1 MTTIG
6 SAYGAIKYSAE
17 SAFGED
23 VDTCSLRIPI
33 INRVDLSGIQQ
44 SLIEPGNVKQRMN
57 DGVQHILGAWGGSF
71 TTEFMLA
78 GAGGSCSGAVPTATE
93 LITLLGIVFGNTA
106 ASASSGTTLTGG
118 TATVP
123 TTTASGTFSAGS
135 MCRVGALQ
143 DGDGEGQA
151 YAIATHVTTNLTLLN
166 GLLGAPVN
174 GAVMYTGRMV
184 YPSETAGT
192 AATVSSVRMQ
202 LFTANE
208 QILCHGVYPTGATL
222 TGLSAGENPKLSI
235 TWGVAWAES
244 KASTF
249 PITETTDTAPGMTT
263 AGGSLFF
270 NAAGTATSA
279 LKTARQFELNINMNV
294 VPLLGTGGVNNYQS
308 IVGCRR
314 IGLGATMSWVEDA
327 GVASTTPTYQTIWET
342 DDTSRLFYHAC
353 YTLNT
358 RNGGSFGVYF
368 PRLRPIGQRPMQMD
382 VNGVN
387 CIKPSFEA
395 LTSTVTT
402 SELTLSSFRFYF
414 G

>member
-1 MTTIG
+1 MTIG

-33 INRVDLSGIQQ
+33 VNRVDLSGISQA
-44 SLIEPGNVKQRMN
+44 LIDPGNTKQRMN
-57 DGVQHILGAWGGSF
+57 DGVQSILGAWGGSF
-71 TTEFMLA
+71 TTEFMLT

-93 LITLLGIVFGNTA
+93 LITLLGYVIGNTA
-106 ASASSGTTLTGG
+106 ASASAGTTLTGG

-135 MCRVGALQ
+135 MCRIGALQ
-143 DGDGEGQA
+143 DGDGEGQC
-151 YAIATHVTTNLTLLN
+151 YAIATHVTTTLTLLN

-192 AATVSSVRMQ
+192 AATVSSLRMQ
-202 LFTANE
+202 LFTGNE
-208 QILCHGVYPTGATL
+208 QILCHGVYPTAL
-222 TGLSAGENPKLSI
+222 SITGLSAGEQPKLSI
-235 TWGVAWAES
+235 TWGLAWAES

-249 PITETTDTAPGMTT
+249 PVTETTDTAPGMTAA
-263 AGGSLFF
+263 AGSVFF
-270 NAAGTATSA
+270 NVRGTATSA
-279 LKTARQFELNINMNV
+279 LKTARQFELTINMNV
-294 VPLLGTGGVNNYQS
+294 VPLMGTGGVMNQQA

-314 IGLGATMSWVEDA
+314 IGLSASVSWVEDA
-327 GVASTTPTYQTIWET
+327 AAASTSPTYQAIWET
-342 DDTSRLFYHAC
+342 DETSRSFYHLC
-353 YTLNT
+353 FTVNT
-358 RNGGSFGVYF
+358 RNGGSFGAYF
-368 PRLRPIGQRPMQMD
+368 PNLRPAGPRPMQFDM
-382 VNGVN
+382 NGVN
-387 CIKPSFEA
+387 CVKPTFEC
-395 LTSTVTT
+395 LTGTTTT